1 MNTSRSPNGTS
12 HKLIDLTKSILPAS
26 INTKF
31 LNGSS
36 PNNNAN
42 NNNNIKNNLRNNN
55 SSSHASQ
62 LNFITN
68 TINNFMVNHGLLSP
82 TNTTQEKIQNGNTN
96 SNIIKRL
103 SSSPLSTNGIVTVT
117 NSSPTRRSN
126 RSSDVS
132 SACESITTTGRGSNS
147 SRYSTSLSSSVSC
160 DSSDAGTLSSN
171 NSNTY
176 ITNSFSSSSMSSSS
190 SCSSSEDMAPNN
202 HKKRSLSNSFM
213 NTSSEN
219 SSSSSFTS
227 SGNSSRITR
236 NSQKTTTSCSSSS
249 TAATTM
255 SVDDQNVI
263 RCLWTKCNFT
273 SQDID
278 EKLIE
283 HIKTKHILT
292 QRSFHQF
299 RCFWKDCSVY
309 GNPSCSFNWLERHV
323 IDHVDQKPFMCIFN
337 GCKRRFRTEAL
348 RERHV
353 QSHINEPNNNNLS
366 TNGFSNHAQSNSLSP
381 TKNRNNLLKTAK
393 LALIE
398 NLKNKN
404 STSSLSLNDNNCSK
418 NVQYMPTKSA
428 SLSLI
433 NGKSNN
439 NSSANLLSSST
450 SITTNGNSSSNANT
464 TSSILP
470 NYSQILKTLTKKR
483 KNLSNNDTTGRNK
496 FKKAQ
501 YKDYLDPTSFKIID
515 KKLKH
520 LNYESGK
527 VTFNAK
533 IISSRV
539 DSSTNLQSFLVEWQP
554 RNMYVFFILFTF
566 MIYFN

>member
-1 MNTSRSPNGTS
+1 MNINKSPNGSS
-12 HKLIDLTKSILPAS
+12 HKLIDLTKSILPVS
-26 INTKF
+26 LNTKY

-36 PNNNAN
+36 PTNS
-42 NNNNIKNNLRNNN
+42 NIKNNLRNNN
-55 SSSHASQ
+55 NNNNHASQ

-82 TNTTQEKIQNGNTN
+82 NNVNQEKTPQNGHIN
-96 SNIIKRL
+96 SNIKRL
-103 SSSPLSTNGIVTVT
+103 SSSPLSSNGVTST
-117 NSSPTRRSN
+117 SSPTRRSN

-132 SACESITTTGRGSNS
+132 SACESSTTTGRGSNS

-160 DSSDAGTLSSN
+160 DSSDSGTLSSN

-190 SCSSSEDMAPNN
+190 SSCSSNDDMTIN
-202 HKKRSLSNSFM
+202 KKRSLSNSFM

-219 SSSSSFTS
+219 STSSSFTS
-227 SGNSSRITR
+227 STNSSRITR
-236 NSQKTTTSCSSSS
+236 NSQKTSTTGSSSS
-249 TAATTM
+249 ATSM
-255 SVDDQNVI
+255 SVDQNVV

-273 SQDID
+273 SEDID

-299 RCFWKDCSVY
+299 RCLWKDCNVY

-323 IDHVDQKPFMCIFN
+323 IDHVDQKPFMCIFDE
-337 GCKRRFRTEAL
+337 CKRRFRTEAL

-353 QSHINEPNNNNLS
+353 QSHINEPNSNNSNVT
-366 TNGFSNHAQSNSLSP
+366 TNGFGYTQSTSLSP
-381 TKNRNNLLKTAK
+381 NKNRNNLLKTAK

-404 STSSLSLNDNNCSK
+404 STSSFLLNDNLK
-418 NVQYMPTKSA
+418 NSQALPKSN
-428 SLSLI
+428 SLSAL
-433 NGKSNN
+433 NNKHNN
-439 NSSANLLSSST
+439 NSAANLFPSSA
-450 SITTNGNSSSNANT
+450 SIATNGNNSADTNS

-501 YKDYLDPTSFKIID
+501 YKDYIDPTSFKIIE
-515 KKLKH
+515 KKLKN

-539 DSSTNLQSFLVEWQP
+539 DSSTKTQSFLVEWQP
-554 RNMYVFFILFTF
+554 RNMYAFFSFSF
-566 MIYFN
+566 KHF